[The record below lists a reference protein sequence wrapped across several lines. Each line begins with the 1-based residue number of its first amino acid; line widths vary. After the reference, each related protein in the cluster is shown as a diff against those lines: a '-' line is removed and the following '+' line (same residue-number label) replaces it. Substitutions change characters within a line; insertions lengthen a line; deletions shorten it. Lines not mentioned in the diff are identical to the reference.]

1 MSNLLITDIPVFTDI
16 PSEQQKDI
24 LGGVTTPAI
33 TSPLRSYILLNPI
46 INNFLGGL
54 NFNLVDVEK
63 YLNSAGLD
71 IMLPTDLR
79 L

>member
-1 MSNLLITDIPVFTDI
+1 MSNLLITDIPVLTDI
-16 PSEQQKDI
+16 PIEQQENI
-24 LGGVTTPAI
+24 VGGVTTPGI

-54 NFNLVDVEK
+54 DFNLVDVEK
-63 YLNSAGLD
+63 YLNTAGLD
-71 IMLPTDLR
+71 IKLPTDFR